1 MNEIARHSNTF
12 TITVSTEAGT
22 AAAKIP
28 MKLFAGAA
36 VLIANTAGATQ
47 ISWRGAA
54 GQNDA
59 PVQIYGDGSA
69 LTTAVTVGI
78 HAVPDAAFAVP
89 FVAPVLVSGGSTAMT
104 LTVMAKG

>member
-12 TITVSTEAGT
+12 TLTVSTAGGT

-28 MKLFAGAA
+28 MRIFAGAA
-36 VLIANTAGATQ
+36 VLIGNTAGATG
-47 ISWRGAA
+47 ISWRGAS
-54 GQNDA
+54 GPNDA
-59 PVQIYGDGSA
+59 PVQIYADGTA

-78 HAVPDAAFAVP
+78 HPVPDAAFAVP
-89 FVAPVLVSGGSTAMT
+89 FVAPVLLSGGSTAMS